1 MGRRIAI
8 IQGHPDGSTARF
20 CHALAAAYEE
30 SARAAGHDVR
40 RIEVAAMDIAPLR
53 SRRQWQD
60 GGPSAEVAQAQ
71 QTIEWAEHLVIFY
84 PLWLGSMPALL
95 KAFFEQVFRPGFAV
109 DRHHSELVWHKRL
122 RGRSARI
129 VVTMGM
135 PVLIYRFYF
144 LSHSLKTLERN
155 ILGFCGIRPVR
166 ASLIGL
172 VDAPD
177 PGRRNGWLQKMTRL
191 GYKGA

>member
-8 IQGHPDGSTARF
+8 IQGHPDGSAARF
-20 CHALAAAYEE
+20 CHALAAAYEG
-30 SARAAGHDVR
+30 SARAAGHEVR

-53 SRRQWQD
+53 SRTQWED
-60 GGPSAEVAQAQ
+60 DGPSSEVARAQ
-71 QTIEWAEHLVIFY
+71 ETIEWAEHLVIFY

-109 DRHHSELVWHKRL
+109 DRDRSELAWHKRL
-122 RGRSARI
+122 GGRSARI
-129 VVTMGM
+129 VITMGM

-155 ILGFCGIRPVR
+155 ILGFCGIKPVR

-177 PGRRNGWLQKMTRL
+177 PGGRNGWLQKMTRL
-191 GYKGA
+191 GYKGV

>member
-1 MGRRIAI
+1 MARRIAI
-8 IQGHPDGSTARF
+8 IQGHPDGSAVRF
-20 CHALAAAYEE
+20 CRVLAAVYEE
-30 SARAAGHDVR
+30 AAISAGHEIRKVD
-40 RIEVAAMDIAPLR
+40 VAAMDIAPLR
-53 SRRQWQD
+53 ERVQWQD
-60 GGPSAEVAQAQ
+60 SEPSGEVAQAQ
-71 QTIEWAEHLVIFY
+71 KTIEWAEHLVIFY

-109 DRHHSELVWHKRL
+109 DRDRTELVWHKRL

-129 VVTMGM
+129 VITMGM
-135 PVLIYRFYF
+135 PVFIYRGYF

-155 ILGFCGIRPVR
+155 ILGFCGIGPVQ

-172 VDAPD
+172 VDAPN
-177 PGRRNGWLQKMTRL
+177 PAGRQKWLQKMARL